1 MTFLLVVA
9 GIGAGLAG
17 SVAGLASVVSYPALL
32 ATGLGPLA
40 ANVTNTVAL
49 TLSATGSVL
58 GSRPELVGQGP
69 RVRRLTAAAIAGGA
83 TGAAILLVT
92 PAADFEKV
100 VPCLIGI
107 ASISTLI
114 QPQRR
119 VLAEVGEH
127 CDGRYL
133 ALSIFLVCIYGGY
146 FGAGSGIVLLALLI
160 ARTGQSLARSNAVKN
175 VLAGLSNTTAAIGFM
190 LFGPVHWLVLLPL
203 AGGFLLGA
211 RVGPIVV
218 RHAPAGP
225 LRVLIALGGIAFSIH
240 LGLDTYH

>member
-17 SVAGLASVVSYPALL
+17 SIAGLASVVSYPALL
-32 ATGLGPLA
+32 AAGLGPLA

-92 PAADFEKV
+92 PSGDFEKV

-119 VLAEVGEH
+119 RVLAEVGEH
-127 CDGRYL
+127 GDSRYL

-146 FGAGSGIVLLALLI
+146 FGAGSGILLLALLI
-160 ARTGQSLARSNAVKN
+160 ARTGESLARSNAVKN
-175 VLAGLSNTTAAIGFM
+175 VLAGLANTTAAIGFM

-225 LRVLIALGGIAFSIH
+225 LRVLIAL
-240 LGLDTYH
+240 